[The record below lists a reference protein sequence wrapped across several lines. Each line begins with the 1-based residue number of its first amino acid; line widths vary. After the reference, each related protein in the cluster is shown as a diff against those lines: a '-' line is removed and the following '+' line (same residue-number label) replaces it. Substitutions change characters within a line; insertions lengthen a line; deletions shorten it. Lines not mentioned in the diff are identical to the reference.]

1 MVLHCNEAFVTLAAP
16 QLEILVEFYTD
27 LLGIQPLK
35 LIPHRYAEFQ
45 LPSLKLGIFQ
55 PKSTQISEFNS
66 LGKTGMSLCLEVP
79 NLEAAIAHLDV
90 LGYLPPGEIMTA
102 SHGREIYAYDP
113 IGNRLILYEIRDNFL
128 SQ

>member
-1 MVLHCNEAFVTLAAP
+1 M
-16 QLEILVEFYTD
+16 
-27 LLGIQPLK
+27 
-35 LIPHRYAEFQ
+35 
-45 LPSLKLGIFQ
+45 
-55 PKSTQISEFNS
+55 
-66 LGKTGMSLCLEVP
+66 P

-113 IGNRLILYEIRDNFL
+113 IGNRLILYEIRDNFS

>member
-16 QLEILVEFYTD
+16 QLGILVEFYTD

-55 PKSTQISEFNS
+55 PKSSQISEFDS
-66 LGKTGMSLCLEVP
+66 LGKTGMSLCLEVQ
-79 NLEAAIAHLDV
+79 NLEAAIAHLES
-90 LGYLPPGEIMTA
+90 LGYLPPGAILTA

-113 IGNRLILYEIRDNFL
+113 MGNRLILYEIQGSL
-128 SQ
+128 SHQ